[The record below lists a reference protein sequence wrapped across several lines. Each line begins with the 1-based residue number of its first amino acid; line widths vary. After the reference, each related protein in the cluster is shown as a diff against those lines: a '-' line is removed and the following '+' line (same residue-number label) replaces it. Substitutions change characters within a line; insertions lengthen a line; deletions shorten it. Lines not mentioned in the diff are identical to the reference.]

1 MLQDISETFHQLTLE
16 RYQKNQG
23 DSIRF
28 KSKELIAERKK
39 LRGPPVKA
47 KPSVKNKPVNKI
59 PLSNMMAELQT
70 KIPKVVMQDE
80 NNNIEDEELNIDN
93 VAMEMVNL
101 SDEQSKI

>member
-1 MLQDISETFHQLTLE
+1 MLQDISETFHQLTIE
-16 RYQKNQG
+16 RYQKIQG
-23 DSIRF
+23 DSIRV

>member
-80 NNNIEDEELNIDN
+80 NNNIEDEELDIDN